1 MRLSLEKKNNN
12 NNNNKRSRFNRVL
25 CTIGARSLIING
37 ADSIGSSHHRCSV
50 PNKKNP
56 EENNRALRLSGL
68 GPNKRSRFNRVLCTI
83 CARSL
88 INGADSIGSSAPS
101 VLGP

>member
-1 MRLSLEKKNNN
+1 MRLSLEKKKKKKKKNK
-12 NNNNKRSRFNRVL
+12 NNKRSRFNRVL
-25 CTIGARSLIING
+25 CTIGARSLIINR

-50 PNKKNP
+50 PN
-56 EENNRALRLSGL
+56 
-68 GPNKRSRFNRVLCTI
+68 NKRSRFNRVLCTI
-83 CARSL
+83 GARSL

>member
-1 MRLSLEKKNNN
+1 MRLSLEK
-12 NNNNKRSRFNRVL
+12 RRREEEER
-25 CTIGARSLIING
+25 IIRIING

-50 PNKKNP
+50 PN
-56 EENNRALRLSGL
+56 NN
-68 GPNKRSRFNRVLCTI
+68 N
-83 CARSL
+83 

>member
-1 MRLSLEKKNNN
+1 MNPEENNRALRLSGL
-12 NNNNKRSRFNRVL
+12 
-25 CTIGARSLIING
+25 G
-37 ADSIGSSHHRCSV
+37 

-68 GPNKRSRFNRVLCTI
+68 GPNNKNNKRSRFNRVL
-83 CARSL
+83 
-88 INGADSIGSSAPS
+88 APS